1 MKIYLASSWRNEFYP
16 DVLAMLRE
24 WDYDVYD
31 FRRPVPGCLPF
42 TWEEIDPNYRK
53 WTSRQFADAL
63 NTSDAATQFCNDFR
77 AMQQADVFVGVA
89 PFGRSAS
96 MEMGW
101 AAGSGKPAILYFP
114 TENNEMGP
122 ELMAKMFDIALSFSD
137 LRHKLELLRGQ
148 LCGHTNKINREEVV
162 QYLLECFRKYG
173 SSFRLPVS
181 QKPLVIFRKQNT
193 PPDKESFPF
202 IEIKMRTFN
211 VGNETP

>member
-24 WDYDVYD
+24 WGYEVYD
-31 FRRPVPGCLPF
+31 FRQAVPGCMPF
-42 TWEEIDPNYRK
+42 TWEEIDPNYRR

-63 NTSDAATQFCNDFR
+63 NTYDAATQFCNDFR

-122 ELMAKMFDIALSFSD
+122 ELMAKMFDIALGIAELCD
-137 LRHKLELLRGQ
+137 KLKMLKMTTES
-148 LCGHTNKINREEVV
+148 NK
-162 QYLLECFRKYG
+162 
-173 SSFRLPVS
+173 
-181 QKPLVIFRKQNT
+181 
-193 PPDKESFPF
+193 
-202 IEIKMRTFN
+202 
-211 VGNETP
+211 